1 MDARVEIHQSET
13 SQAGRVMSD
22 PISLG
27 ARGSITPKWDVGE
40 HDPPSRAAFGG
51 GDE

>member
-1 MDARVEIHQSET
+1 
-13 SQAGRVMSD
+13 MSD
-22 PISLG
+22 PISVG

-40 HDPPSRAAFGG
+40 YDPPSRAAFGG

>member
-1 MDARVEIHQSET
+1 MDVRVEIHQSQT
-13 SQAGRVMSD
+13 FQAGRLMSN
-22 PISLG
+22 PISVG
-27 ARGSITPKWDVGE
+27 AWGSITPKWDVGE